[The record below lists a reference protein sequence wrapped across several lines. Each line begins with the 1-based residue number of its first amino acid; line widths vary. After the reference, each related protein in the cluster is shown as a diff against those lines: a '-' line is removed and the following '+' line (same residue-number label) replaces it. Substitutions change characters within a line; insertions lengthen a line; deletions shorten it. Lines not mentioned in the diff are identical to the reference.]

1 MIMSIVVAL
10 ATCGAVGL
18 CALLHGFQSLAF
30 LWQLPLFFA
39 GLWVVLTL
47 LALGYL
53 ILRAA
58 MISMDEPI
66 SENPKTRRLMIRYI
80 HFMLRL
86 FQVHV
91 HATGLEQVPRNTR
104 FLLVCNHLSL
114 IDPLILHH
122 CLPHS
127 QLAFISKQENERFFV
142 VNKLM
147 HRTSCQPINRENDRE
162 ALKTILRCIEILRQ
176 DQASIAVFPEGYTS
190 KDGALQPFRN
200 GVFKIAQRAKAPI
213 VVCTL
218 RGSAPILRRAATLR
232 PTRVQ
237 LDVLCVHQPE
247 ALPSTT
253 KEIGELVHAEM
264 QEKLS

>member
-1 MIMSIVVAL
+1 MIMSIVVAM

-30 LWQLPLFFA
+30 LWQLPLLFA

-66 SENPKTRRLMIRYI
+66 SENPKTRLLMIRYI

-91 HATGLEQVPRNTR
+91 HATGLEQVPRDTR

-114 IDPLILHH
+114 LDPLILHH

-176 DQASIAVFPEGYTS
+176 DQASIAVFPEG
-190 KDGALQPFRN
+190 G
-200 GVFKIAQRAKAPI
+200 
-213 VVCTL
+213 
-218 RGSAPILRRAATLR
+218 
-232 PTRVQ
+232 
-237 LDVLCVHQPE
+237 H
-247 ALPSTT
+247 
-253 KEIGELVHAEM
+253 
-264 QEKLS
+264 